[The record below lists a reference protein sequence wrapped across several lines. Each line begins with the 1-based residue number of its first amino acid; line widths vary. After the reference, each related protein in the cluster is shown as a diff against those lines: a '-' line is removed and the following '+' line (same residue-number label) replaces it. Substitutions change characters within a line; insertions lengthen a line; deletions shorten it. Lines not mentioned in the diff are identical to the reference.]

1 MDRLS
6 QRYITAEHQL
16 RAQGWAESCGWE
28 YLSVHEASE
37 LKETIAYFVGPAER
51 PRLLEAFVSSEDE
64 IAELQTYFKK
74 LQPREEL

>member
-1 MDRLS
+1 MDPLS
-6 QRYITAEHQL
+6 RRYITAEHQL

-28 YLSVHEASE
+28 YLSVHEAGE
-37 LKETIAYFVGPAER
+37 LEETMAHFVGAAER

-64 IAELQTYFKK
+64 IAELQTYFKQ